1 MRCDCPA
8 APPCAAVSA
17 APPSHRRPP
26 APPSA
31 LLLCRAP
38 QAAGCG
44 GARPV
49 QLADIPG
56 HPRVRGQL
64 ERYAERAAGVVFVI
78 DSVDFMPRKTEA
90 AE

>member
-1 MRCDCPA
+1 MLLRCNCRAD
-8 APPCAAVSA
+8 PPF
-17 APPSHRRPP
+17 HRRPP
-26 APPSA
+26 MHTSSIHPFCCA
-31 LLLCRAP
+31 L
-38 QAAGCG
+38 QATGRSS
-44 GARPV
+44 ARPV

-78 DSVDFMPRKTEA
+78 DSVDFMPRKTET